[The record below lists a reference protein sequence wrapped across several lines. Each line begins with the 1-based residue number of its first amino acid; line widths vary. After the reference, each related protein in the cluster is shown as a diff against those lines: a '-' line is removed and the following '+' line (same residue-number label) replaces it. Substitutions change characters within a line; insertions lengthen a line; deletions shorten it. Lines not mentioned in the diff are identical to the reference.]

1 MIVWSSLLIPVE
13 VMFRIKPM
21 LIAGPTSFSGKKQ
34 MVASDAGYWVGTM
47 SDFPIV
53 TTDQILE
60 WRGIIADL
68 QGGLEDIIIS
78 PFDHLRAPV
87 HSGLP
92 PVITGIPHSDGSFF
106 SDGSGY
112 SQSSIR
118 VSLSASLGLRATA
131 AVLTI
136 QEAGPLKRGMYF
148 SVYDGMR
155 PSMHII
161 TKPPEITG
169 NTATIRFL
177 PPLRSP
183 VSAGNDVDFA
193 DPKLVMN
200 LASPDSGELSLDMGR
215 WARPSIELQESWNG
229 LS

>member
-21 LIAGPTSFSGKKQ
+21 LVTGPTSFSGKKQ

-47 SDFPIV
+47 SDFPVV

-68 QGGLEDIIIS
+68 QGGLEDIVIS

-92 PVITGIPHSDGSFF
+92 PVIADIPHSDGSFF
-106 SDGSGY
+106 SDEAGY
-112 SQSSIR
+112 SQSTIK
-118 VSLSASLGLRATA
+118 VTLSAGLGLRATS
-131 AVLTI
+131 AVLNI
-136 QEAGPLKRGMYF
+136 QEAGPIKRGMYF
-148 SVYDGMR
+148 SVYDGVR
-155 PSMHII
+155 PSMYVI
-161 TKPPEITG
+161 TKPPEIEG
-169 NTATIRFL
+169 NVANIRFL
-177 PPLRSP
+177 PPLRAP
-183 VSAGNDVDFA
+183 VAAGGEVDFA

-200 LASPDSGELSLDMGR
+200 LASADSGELSLDMGR
-215 WARPSIELQESWNG
+215 WGRPSIELQESWNG

>member
-1 MIVWSSLLIPVE
+1 MIEWSSLLIPVE

-21 LIAGPTSFSGKKQ
+21 LITGPTSFSGRKQ

-92 PVITGIPHSDGSFF
+92 PILNGIPHSDGSLF

-112 SQSSIR
+112 SQSTIKVTSKG
-118 VSLSASLGLRATA
+118 ALGMRATS

-136 QEAGPLKRGMYF
+136 EQAGNLKRGMYF
-148 SVYDGMR
+148 SVYDGLR
-155 PSMHII
+155 PSMYVV
-161 TKPPEITG
+161 TKPPEVEG
-169 NTATIRFL
+169 STATVRFL
-177 PPLRSP
+177 PPLRTT
-183 VSAGNDVDFA
+183 VSSGDEVDFA

-200 LASPDSGELSLDMGR
+200 LASPDAGELALDMGR
-215 WARPSIELQESWNG
+215 WSRPSIELQESWNG